1 MSNRVRVLLQHPDH
15 GPFMGGKAL
24 RIVEQKFDA
33 VQIRRANKFLQPA
46 LFTSWP
52 RWKRC
57 LWMARKL
64 GVNWRFQ
71 VFREPRGT
79 NANKAAFWRAA
90 EGMGFQRPKRHKKQA
105 YKVEFVVRPRQQG
118 RRANPVDPRQL
129 GPEGVPPAGPPRI
142 RNLAELLQDA
152 NQFHWDGP
160 VNKPEV
166 VDGLIIPAANA
177 IRGGRNQADV
187 GFAPDPVQPLR
198 FVDEPE
204 GGF

>member
-1 MSNRVRVLLQHPDH
+1 MSNRIRVLLNHAEY
-15 GPFMGGKAL
+15 GPHMGGKAL
-24 RIVEQKFDA
+24 RIVEQRFDNYN
-33 VQIRRANKFLQPA
+33 QKRANKFLQPA

-90 EGMGFQRPKRHKKQA
+90 EGIGFQRPKRHKKQA

-118 RRANPVDPRQL
+118 RRAGQPGP
-129 GPEGVPPAGPPRI
+129 GPEVAANPPRI